1 MKAWIVFCLTILL
14 SSLVVVRAD
23 ADADASGAKAST
35 GTDAGTIEREAEAMS
50 NDGFSAKELE
60 EIASTGEKHQFQA
73 EVNRLM
79 DIIINSLYSN
89 REIFLREL
97 ISNSADALDKIRFR
111 SLTKPELLDDDPLDI
126 KIKFDKQMKT
136 LTITDNGIGMTKD
149 QLIQDLGV
157 VAKSGTSD
165 FLDAAISGG
174 TDSMSLIG
182 QFGVG
187 FYSVYL
193 VADKVTVV
201 SKHNDDDQHVWES
214 TANSVFT
221 VAKDPRGN
229 TLGQHGTEITLHLKE
244 DAEEFLNEGEI
255 EKFVKKYSQYINFPI
270 SLWTTRTETEEVPV
284 EEEEE
289 EEAVVDDEEE
299 DTDAEG
305 DDDLDI
311 SEEDDEDEPKPKTR
325 SVEKEVTEWK
335 RLNDVKAIW
344 TRSPKEISEEEYIDF
359 YKSLS
364 KDDEGPS
371 EKVHFVAE
379 GEITFRSIL
388 YIPKK
393 APPGIYDRFYDKAT
407 NIKLFVRKVMI
418 SEEFDD
424 FLPKYLNFVRGV
436 VDSDDLP
443 LNVSRET
450 LAQSRVLKVMSKKIV
465 RKVLEM
471 LRKMAEREEDDE
483 DEDEDEDEE
492 EEEGGEEKED
502 GETEE
507 TDGAKEGKEDYA
519 NFWKEFGKSIKMGII
534 QDRKNKSK
542 LAKLLRFVSS
552 KSEDDAPVSLESYV
566 DRMKDDQKKIYYI
579 TGENLDIVKTCPAVE
594 KLLKK
599 DYEVLF
605 MSDSLDEYVLQQLS
619 EFDGVSL
626 QSAAKEDLKFGNEDS
641 DSFKELEEEFK
652 PLTDWLKTALEGK
665 VEKVKVSNR
674 LTTTPAVLVS
684 SQYGWSGNME
694 RVMKS
699 QALGKKDASYQS
711 PKKTFEINVRH
722 PIITALKEKV
732 EADGDDQGIKDIS
745 TLLYDT
751 ALLQNGFLMEEPKQ
765 FSDII
770 NRVVSLG
777 LKLDP
782 NAEVGE
788 RPVVDESEEEEETE
802 EEETEE
808 AEAEAE
814 AESESADEAE
824 E

>member
-1 MKAWIVFCLTILL
+1 M
-14 SSLVVVRAD
+14 
-23 ADADASGAKAST
+23 G
-35 GTDAGTIEREAEAMS
+35 EA
-50 NDGFSAKELE
+50 
-60 EIASTGEKHQFQA
+60 TGEKHQFQA

-97 ISNSADALDKIRFR
+97 ISNSADALDKIRFK
-111 SLTKPELLDDDPLDI
+111 SLTKPDLLDDDPLDI
-126 KIKFDKQMKT
+126 KLKFDKELKT
-136 LTITDNGIGMTKD
+136 ITITDNGIGMTKEN
-149 QLIQDLGV
+149 LIQDLGV

-165 FLDAAISGG
+165 FLETAMKGG
-174 TDSMSLIG
+174 DETMGLIG

-229 TLGQHGTEITLHLKE
+229 TLGKHGTEITLHLKE
-244 DAEEFLNEGEI
+244 DAEEFLNENEI
-255 EKFVKKYSQYINFPI
+255 EKYVKKYSRYINFPI
-270 SLWTTRTETEEVPV
+270 SLYTTRTETEEVPI
-284 EEEEE
+284 
-289 EEAVVDDEEE
+289 DEEE
-299 DTDAEG
+299 

-311 SEEDDEDEPKPKTR
+311 SEEDDEDEIEKPKTKT
-325 SVEKEVTEWK
+325 VEKTVNEWK
-335 RLNDVKAIW
+335 RLNEVKALW
-344 TRSPKEISEEEYIDF
+344 TRSPREITEEEYIDF
-359 YKSLS
+359 YKSLA
-364 KDDEGPS
+364 KDDEGPA

-393 APPGIYDRFYDKAT
+393 APPGLYDRFYDKAT

-483 DEDEDEDEE
+483 DDEGEDDEDEDEE
-492 EEEGGEEKED
+492 EEEEEEEKEKD
-502 GETEE
+502 EEEVDEGE
-507 TDGAKEGKEDYA
+507 KEGREAYSK
-519 NFWKEFGKSIKMGII
+519 FWEEFGKSIKMGIL

-542 LAKLLRFVSS
+542 LAKLLRFPSS
-552 KSEDDAPVSLESYV
+552 KTEDDKPISLESYV
-566 DRMKDDQKKIYYI
+566 ERMQDDQKKIYYI
-579 TGENLDIVKTCPAVE
+579 TGETLDIVKTCPAIE
-594 KLLKK
+594 KLLKL
-599 DYEVLF
+599 DYEVLY
-605 MSDSLDEYVLQQLS
+605 MADPIDEYVLQSLT
-619 EFDGVSL
+619 EFDGISL

-641 DSFKELEEEFK
+641 DSFKEIQEDFK
-652 PLTDWLKTALEGK
+652 PLIDWLKNTLDEK
-665 VEKVKVSNR
+665 VDKVKVSNR
-674 LTTTPAVLVS
+674 LTTTPVVLVS

-694 RVMKS
+694 RVMKA
-699 QALGKKDASYQS
+699 QALRDSSKIKYQA
-711 PKKTFEINVRH
+711 PKKTLELNPRH
-722 PIITALKEKV
+722 PIITALKAKV
-732 EADGDDQGIKDIS
+732 EADEDDASLKDIS

-770 NRVVSLG
+770 NQVVSLT

-782 NAEVGE
+782 EAPIADRVPDEDE
-788 RPVVDESEEEEETE
+788 EESEDKEDAEDEDAEDEDAEDDDAENEE
-802 EEETEE
+802 
-808 AEAEAE
+808 
-814 AESESADEAE
+814 
-824 E
+824 